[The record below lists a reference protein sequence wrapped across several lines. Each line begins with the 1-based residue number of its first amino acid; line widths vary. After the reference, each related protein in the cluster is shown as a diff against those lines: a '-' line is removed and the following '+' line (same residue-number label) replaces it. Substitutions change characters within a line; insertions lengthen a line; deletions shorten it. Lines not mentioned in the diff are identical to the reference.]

1 MPSVERMIA
10 RRFVIRGMVQGVGYR
25 YFAQRSA
32 AKHQVKGYVRNLP
45 DGSVEAHAQG
55 AERSVNGFRDDL
67 VAGPRYS
74 RVDDIEELVVEP
86 DAAYGT
92 FRIER

>member
-1 MPSVERMIA
+1 MIS
-10 RRFVIRGMVQGVGYR
+10 GLVQGVGYR

-45 DGSVEAHAQG
+45 DGTVEAFLQG
-55 AERSVNGFRDDL
+55 AERSVDSFRDDL
-67 VAGPRYS
+67 VAGPTYS
-74 RVDDIEELVVEP
+74 RVDHLEELVVEP
-86 DAAYGT
+86 DSAYST

>member
-1 MPSVERMIA
+1 MIA
-10 RRFVIRGMVQGVGYR
+10 RRFVIKGMVQGVGYR

-32 AKHQVKGYVRNLP
+32 AKHQLKGYVRNLD
-45 DGSVEAHAQG
+45 DGTVEAFVQG

-67 VAGPRYS
+67 VAGPRFS
-74 RVDDIEELVVEP
+74 RVDHIEELVVEP
-86 DAAYGT
+86 NAAYGT

>member
-1 MPSVERMIA
+1 
-10 RRFVIRGMVQGVGYR
+10 MVQGVGYR

-32 AKHQVKGYVRNLP
+32 AKHQVKGYVRNMP
-45 DGSVEAHAQG
+45 DGTVEAFAQG
-55 AERSVNGFRDDL
+55 AERSVTGFRDDL
-67 VAGPRYS
+67 VAGPRFS

>member
-1 MPSVERMIA
+1 MPLAKSMIA
-10 RRFVIRGMVQGVGYR
+10 RKFLISGLVQGVGYR
-25 YFAQRSA
+25 YFTQRSA

-45 DGSVEAHAQG
+45 DGTVETWAQG
-55 AERSVNGFRDDL
+55 PERNVNEFRDDL

-74 RVDDIEELVVEP
+74 RVEHIEELVVDA

>member
-1 MPSVERMIA
+1 MIA

-45 DGSVEAHAQG
+45 DGTVEAFAQG
-55 AERSVNGFRDDL
+55 AERSVHGFRDDL
-67 VAGPRYS
+67 VAGPRFS
-74 RVDDIEELVVEP
+74 RVDDIEELVVDP
-86 DAAYGT
+86 DTAYGT

>member
-1 MPSVERMIA
+1 
-10 RRFVIRGMVQGVGYR
+10 MVQGVGYR

-45 DGSVEAHAQG
+45 DGTVEAFAQG
-55 AERSVNGFRDDL
+55 AERSVSGFRDDL
-67 VAGPRYS
+67 LAGPRFS
-74 RVDDIEELVVEP
+74 RVDHIEELVVEP